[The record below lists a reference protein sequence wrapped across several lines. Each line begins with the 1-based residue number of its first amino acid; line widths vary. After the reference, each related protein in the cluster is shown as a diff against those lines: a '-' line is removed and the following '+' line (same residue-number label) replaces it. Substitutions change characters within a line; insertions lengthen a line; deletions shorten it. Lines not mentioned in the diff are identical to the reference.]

1 MFGKRKI
8 ANYDYFSKL
17 SDSDIHAN
25 ERFKEKLDF
34 LALNQVR
41 RKSVSVL
48 NQIYHDNRQDIL
60 NKFYE
65 RLMHIP
71 EFKQII
77 TDNSSVERLKV
88 TFDRHFTSVFSD
100 ELNIEY
106 VFKRRKI
113 AYTHARVGVLPNWM
127 ISAYTLINQL
137 IFPLIAKHCAN
148 DLEQML
154 DTLLAYDT
162 LVTLD
167 LQIIVETYIEIQG
180 GSVVNGLG
188 EIIKYNTQLDQIKE
202 LIEFQEVQH
211 EDVKQAGDLM
221 LELDSSIEEIAA
233 SIGDI
238 SVHTQASLNELN
250 HDLSSLEQVATILK
264 NTDEGQHTVRGNVAD
279 LVERAN
285 SVSKVMALIQGIAD
299 QTNLLALNASIEAA
313 RAGESGKGFAVVAEE
328 VRKLADDT
336 KRSVQS
342 INDDIRQLLSITENI
357 DDLTRKSTDEL
368 HVGVTD
374 VIQITKTLSELNQS
388 LQMQGARFEEIA
400 STTRHQAES
409 AAEIADRNRSIMESA
424 LRSKEI
430 SHDTGSAI
438 YTLSK
443 MIDEYR
449 SSTISKNFII
459 SQEDIIEL
467 AITDH
472 LLWRWKIYNLL
483 LGFEDIANLNLDSP
497 RDSNLGQWYYGKGRE
512 LLSDEKDYKEL
523 EAPFLRVYDIARKAV
538 QAYVVGDRVLA
549 EKHLDE
555 LTETSNI
562 VIEKLQALQNILI
575 HSKEKY
581 EVSQR

>member
-8 ANYDYFSKL
+8 DNYDYFSKL

-34 LALNQVR
+34 LALNHVR

-48 NQIYHDNRQDIL
+48 NRIYHDNRQEIL
-60 NKFYE
+60 DKFYE
-65 RLMHIP
+65 RLLNIP
-71 EFKQII
+71 EFKKII

-88 TFDRHFTSVFSD
+88 TFDHHFTSLFQD
-100 ELNIEY
+100 DLDLEY

-148 DLEQML
+148 DLEKML

-202 LIEFQEVQH
+202 LIEFQEVQT

-233 SIGDI
+233 SVGDI
-238 SVHTQASLNELN
+238 SIHTQKSLNELN
-250 HDLSSLEQVATILK
+250 QDLSSLQQVATILQ
-264 NTDEGQHTVRGNVAD
+264 NTDEGQNAVRNNVAN
-279 LVERAN
+279 LVERVN
-285 SVSKVMALIQGIAD
+285 SVSKVMELIQGIAD

-313 RAGESGKGFAVVAEE
+313 RAGETGKGFAVVAEE

-342 INDDIRQLLSITENI
+342 INDDIRQLLLITENI
-357 DDLTRKSTDEL
+357 DDLTKKSTEEL

-374 VIQITKTLSELNQS
+374 VIHITKTLSELNRA
-388 LQMQGARFEEIA
+388 LQMQGTRFEEIA
-400 STTRHQAES
+400 STTRHQAEA
-409 AAEIADRNRSIMESA
+409 AAEIADRNRNMTESA
-424 LRSKEI
+424 IRSKEI
-430 SHDTGSAI
+430 SYETGSAI
-438 YTLSK
+438 YVLSK
-443 MIDEYR
+443 MIDDYR

-459 SQEDIIEL
+459 AQEDIIEL

-483 LGFEDIANLNLDSP
+483 LGFEDITNLNLDSP
-497 RDSNLGQWYYGKGRE
+497 RDSHLGQWYYGKGRD
-512 LLSDEKDYKEL
+512 LLGTEKEYREL
-523 EAPFLRVYDIARKAV
+523 EKPFLGVYDIARKAV
-538 QAYVVGDRVLA
+538 QAYVVGDKMLA

-555 LTETSNI
+555 LTNTSNV
-562 VIEKLQALQNILI
+562 VIKKLQALQQVLI
-575 HSKEKY
+575 HSKEQYVVIQK
-581 EVSQR
+581 